1 MAARSELGLTA
12 GAATAAAAAAP
23 PTQKWGMCNGKQNFC
38 RCRERSLSFK
48 VFAGLSIPLDSWLL
62 LFSRLHSRTCNSRD
76 AACFSEDKL
85 ISTSI
90 YCFCLLFWGLCYVVV
105 LLSLYNS
112 YFSIDPHL
120 LTHQEEESAVLHAWV
135 HTLNLWGSLLVLYSY
150 IALASSVYMQQRL

>member
-12 GAATAAAAAAP
+12 GAATAAAA

-48 VFAGLSIPLDSWLL
+48 VFAGLSLARFLL

-76 AACFSEDKL
+76 AGCFSKYKL
-85 ISTSI
+85 IST
-90 YCFCLLFWGLCYVVV
+90 
-105 LLSLYNS
+105 YNS
-112 YFSIDPHL
+112 LLLPSVLGFMLCSCSVVSLQLILFYRSA

>member
-1 MAARSELGLTA
+1 M
-12 GAATAAAAAAP
+12 
-23 PTQKWGMCNGKQNFC
+23 QY
-38 RCRERSLSFK
+38 
-48 VFAGLSIPLDSWLL
+48 
-62 LFSRLHSRTCNSRD
+62 SRD
-76 AACFSEDKL
+76 AGCFSKYKL

>member
-1 MAARSELGLTA
+1 MASKTFAVAEKDRYLLKFLRVSLAR
-12 GAATAAAAAAP
+12 
-23 PTQKWGMCNGKQNFC
+23 F
-38 RCRERSLSFK
+38 
-48 VFAGLSIPLDSWLL
+48 LL

-150 IALASSVYMQQRL
+150 IALASSVYMQQRLYYTRTSPIL

>member
-1 MAARSELGLTA
+1 
-12 GAATAAAAAAP
+12 
-23 PTQKWGMCNGKQNFC
+23 MCNGKQNFC

-48 VFAGLSIPLDSWLL
+48 VFAGLSRSIPTTTLL
-62 LFSRLHSRTCNSRD
+62 PFTFAYMQYRD
-76 AACFSEDKL
+76 AGCFLSTYKL
-85 ISTSI
+85 ISTYNI
-90 YCFCLLFWGLCYVVV
+90 VCFCLLFWGLCYVVV

-150 IALASSVYMQQRL
+150 IALASSVYMQQLALYCRAARHGGGCGGVRRRQQQA